1 MGAERGTRC
10 CRQYMNESRLG
21 LSNSSSQSLH
31 LNPTFTTNLL
41 PPWLMYDPVDC
52 CCNPFR
58 ETKAWLTFNL
68 ELINTF
74 YKGNYFPLE
83 KGMTQ
88 DNRVW
93 DAKMLLYCLA
103 NMLFQWMSFEWI
115 SGLTMWTPWVE
126 SEGVCGKTSNI
137 CKIWTR
143 IWVQGRGDHMTLITL
158 WNLLL

>member
-1 MGAERGTRC
+1 M
-10 CRQYMNESRLG
+10 
-21 LSNSSSQSLH
+21 
-31 LNPTFTTNLL
+31 L

-158 WNLLL
+158 WNLIALPSVTGRLGHVCSCGQRRLAYCFLDVWELF